1 MLRRG
6 LPLFAAVVLFAALAP
21 PVSAQQR
28 NEEAETQSDGR
39 QIDPVT
45 GRVCRPLCAE
55 DMSPCD
61 PPTMKAREGRCSSPT
76 AGFVGS

>member
-6 LPLFAAVVLFAALAP
+6 LPLFAAVALLTALAP

-76 AGFVGS
+76 AGFVGG

>member
-6 LPLFAAVVLFAALAP
+6 VPLFAAVALLATLAP

-28 NEEAETQSDGR
+28 NDEAETQSDGR

-76 AGFVGS
+76 AGFVGG